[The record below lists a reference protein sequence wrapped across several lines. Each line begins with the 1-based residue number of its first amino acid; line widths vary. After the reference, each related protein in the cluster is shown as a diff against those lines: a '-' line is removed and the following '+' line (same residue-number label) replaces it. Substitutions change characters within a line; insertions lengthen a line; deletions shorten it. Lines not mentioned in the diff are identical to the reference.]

1 MSNMAMFSLE
11 KNHFDLFGLSPAFQL
26 DLTQL
31 EQSYRDIQAQ
41 VHPDKHAHLG
51 DVERRLAMQWST
63 HANEAYQTLRQP
75 LARARYLLQ
84 LNGVESDEHSNT
96 AMSPAFLMEQMEW
109 REAIGDAK
117 AAEALDELEHLA
129 GRLRAEIRERQE
141 RLQQALDVERDF
153 AQAAEQVREL
163 KFMEKLREEIH
174 FALEALEN

>member
-1 MSNMAMFSLE
+1 MLDFE
-11 KNHFDLFGLSPAFQL
+11 KNHFELFGLAPAFQL

-51 DVERRLAMQWST
+51 DVERRLAMQWAT

-75 LARARYLLQ
+75 LTRARYLLH
-84 LNGVESDEHSNT
+84 LNGVGSDEESNT

-109 REAIGDAK
+109 REAIGEAK
-117 AAEALDELEHLA
+117 AAEALDDLEHLDS
-129 GRLRAEIRERQE
+129 RLRAEM
-141 RLQQALDVERDF
+141 QQRHEKLRRALDEVRDF
-153 AQAAEQVREL
+153 AGAAEQVREL

-174 FALEALEN
+174 HALEALEE